1 MGGGGT
7 RAQWDPV
14 AQVHGRG
21 QRLSCLPCAHWA
33 AVPAAGSPL
42 CFGAVAECTAGTGLL
57 GPPSSAEARMLA
69 PRGGASPGQSL
80 GSWAVAPLPG
90 GLEHSATTGP
100 QMRGGGART
109 TWGIVFAHSLLSP
122 PLPGWRMPQAWADV
136 ACSPKH
142 THICPF
148 GPRHQQEERG
158 SWRKGRR
165 PLPRE
170 GALPTLGVR
179 AYMTVHCR
187 ASCRPAHFVI
197 LAWALTCGCRWPSAA
212 PGLAHSLE
220 LTRGLCVR
228 LAGLRLTRGLPI
240 LVWGWPRTMAGNSKH
255 CTLKPKAP

>member
-1 MGGGGT
+1 MGAVADGGGT

-14 AQVHGRG
+14 AQVHRRG
-21 QRLSCLPCAHWA
+21 HASHVHTGQPCQLRAARCASEQWQNARQARDCWGHPPQQRPECWHQGVEPAQGKAWA
-33 AVPAAGSPL
+33 AGRWPRFLGAWSTVPPQGPRCEAGAP
-42 CFGAVAECTAGTGLL
+42 
-57 GPPSSAEARMLA
+57 GPP
-69 PRGGASPGQSL
+69 GAL
-80 GSWAVAPLPG
+80 
-90 GLEHSATTGP
+90 
-100 QMRGGGART
+100 
-109 TWGIVFAHSLLSP
+109 FAHSLLSP

-228 LAGLRLTRGLPI
+228 LAGLRLTEDFPSWFGGGP
-240 LVWGWPRTMAGNSKH
+240 
-255 CTLKPKAP
+255 APWQETANIVH

>member
-1 MGGGGT
+1 
-7 RAQWDPV
+7 
-14 AQVHGRG
+14 
-21 QRLSCLPCAHWA
+21 
-33 AVPAAGSPL
+33 
-42 CFGAVAECTAGTGLL
+42 
-57 GPPSSAEARMLA
+57 MLA

-109 TWGIVFAHSLLSP
+109 TWGIVCPLT
-122 PLPGWRMPQAWADV
+122 PLPSQGGGCPRHGQMWPA
-136 ACSPKH
+136 PPN

-228 LAGLRLTRGLPI
+228 LAGLRLTEDFPSWFGGGP
-240 LVWGWPRTMAGNSKH
+240 
-255 CTLKPKAP
+255 APWQETANIVH